1 MGKEK
6 KINVLT
12 AFIISYKSGVKT
24 FLKWII
30 NQCPKALVNIY
41 IYIYIYN
48 DGMELLVNKELKYV

>member
-12 AFIISYKSGVKT
+12 AFIISYKNGVKT

-41 IYIYIYN
+41 IYIYN